1 MIRGIDSQVMINKT
15 IDYSRQMSNH
25 AAEQEHGKEFTAQ
38 LQKSKV
44 AIQNNT
50 VNETK
55 ETEGER
61 VNQQQNAQ
69 EDGSD
74 RRRRR
79 RRLVA
84 VEDEET
90 GVEMTAEQEALS
102 RLPRKLPRSER
113 GLGGSIDINV

>member
-38 LQKSKV
+38 LQKSKI
-44 AIQNNT
+44 AIQNNS

-55 ETEGER
+55 EAEGER
-61 VNQQQNAQ
+61 VNQQDNTKD
-69 EDGSD
+69 DGSG
-74 RRRRR
+74 RRRRK

-84 VEDEET
+84 VEDESN
-90 GVEMTAEQEALS
+90 GVEMTAEQEALA
-102 RLPRKLPRSER
+102 RVPKTLPRGERS
-113 GLGGSIDINV
+113 LGGSIDINV

>member
-38 LQKSKV
+38 LQKSKI
-44 AIQNNT
+44 AIQNNS

-55 ETEGER
+55 EAEGER
-61 VNQQQNAQ
+61 VNQQSNAKD
-69 EDGSD
+69 DGSG
-74 RRRRR
+74 RRKRK

-84 VEDEET
+84 VEDENNM
-90 GVEMTAEQEALS
+90 VEMTAEQEALA
-102 RLPRKLPRSER
+102 RVPKTLPRNERS
-113 GLGGSIDINV
+113 LGGSIDINV